1 METKQL
7 RRMSAKVE
15 LLDNGMTRLVSY
27 DSVVMDYDNE
37 QGVLMVYNHFDYSRT
52 TRKHVRA
59 FLADY
64 VHIEAG
70 IQDVRDA
77 CKTGRLGRH
86 LIVVRDTKHF
96 VRG

>member
-1 METKQL
+1 MKTKQL
-7 RRMSAKVE
+7 RRMSATVE
-15 LLDNGMTRLVSY
+15 LLDNGITRLVSY
-27 DSVVMDYDNE
+27 NSVVMDYDNE
-37 QGVLMVYNHFDYSRT
+37 LGVLMVYNRFDYSTT
-52 TRKHVRA
+52 TRRHIRA

-70 IQDVRDA
+70 MQDVRDA
-77 CKTGRLGRH
+77 CKTGRLYH

>member
-1 METKQL
+1 MKTKQL

-15 LLDNGMTRLVSY
+15 LLDNGITRLVSY
-27 DSVVMDYDNE
+27 NSVVMDYDRM
-37 QGVLMVYNHFDYSRT
+37 QGVLFVYNHFDYST
-52 TRKHVRA
+52 TTSKHIRA

-77 CKTGRLGRH
+77 CKTGRLYH

>member
-1 METKQL
+1 MKTKQL

-15 LLDNGMTRLVSY
+15 LLDNGITRLVSY

-52 TRKHVRA
+52 TGKHVRA
-59 FLADY
+59 FLSDY

-70 IQDVRDA
+70 MQEVRDA
-77 CKTGRLGRH
+77 CKTGRLYH

>member
-1 METKQL
+1 MKTKQL
-7 RRMSAKVE
+7 RRMSATVE
-15 LLDNGMTRLVSY
+15 LLDNGITRLVSY
-27 DSVVMDYDNE
+27 NSVVMDYDNE
-37 QGVLMVYNHFDYSRT
+37 QGVLMVYNHFDYSPA
-52 TRKHVRA
+52 TRKHIRA

-64 VHIEAG
+64 VDIEAG

-77 CKTGRLGRH
+77 CKTGRLYH

>member
-1 METKQL
+1 MTTKQL

-15 LLDNGMTRLVSY
+15 LLDNDIVRLVSY
-27 DSVVMDYDNE
+27 NSVIMDYDMKGNT
-37 QGVLMVYNHFDYSRT
+37 LTVYNHFDYST
-52 TRKHVRA
+52 TTSKHVRA

-64 VHIEAG
+64 VGIEAG

-77 CKTGRLGRH
+77 CKTGRLWY